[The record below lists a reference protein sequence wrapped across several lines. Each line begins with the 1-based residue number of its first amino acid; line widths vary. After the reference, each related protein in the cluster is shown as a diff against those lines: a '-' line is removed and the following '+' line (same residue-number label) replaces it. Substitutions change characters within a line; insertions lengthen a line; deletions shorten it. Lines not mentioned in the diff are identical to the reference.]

1 DGGTVF
7 RQRVQAHLNPVFAFI
22 VQRAGCLVQNQYGRI
37 FQENAGDGNALFL
50 AAGEAG
56 AAVAHVGVVSVGE
69 RFDKIVDVGF
79 FCRADDLLHGSFRF
93 SVGDVLPDGA
103 AEQVDLLLYD
113 ADLAAQ
119 GFQRQAADI
128 LSVDGDFSSRDV
140 IETGQKRADGG
151 F

>member
-1 DGGTVF
+1 DV
-7 RQRVQAHLNPVFAFI
+7 
-22 VQRAGCLVQNQYGRI
+22 
-37 FQENAGDGNALFL
+37 NALVL
-50 AAGEAG
+50 ASGDAG
-56 AAVAHVGVVSVGE
+56 AAFTHVVVVSVGQ

-93 SVGDVLPDGA
+93 SVGDVFPDGA

-128 LSVDGDFSSRDV
+128 LSDDGDFSSRYD
-140 IETGQKRADGG
+140 IATGQKSADGG
-151 F
+151 LSATEGPYQRHRFPSLDLKR